1 MEIYIICK
9 CIVEGQVA
17 GSAQTFAL
25 RLENNLIIIYI
36 IEGLGHLCLP
46 DPLITLPL
54 IWMLF
59 IQNLLENYT
68 CMHAMYSIIKLTFS
82 SSSSSSN
89 LHLIKKEGGTSYF

>member
-46 DPLITLPL
+46 GP
-54 IWMLF
+54 
-59 IQNLLENYT
+59 
-68 CMHAMYSIIKLTFS
+68 
-82 SSSSSSN
+82 
-89 LHLIKKEGGTSYF
+89 